1 MLSTMS
7 QNASPVASEDNI
19 VRGEALTNV
28 TDPSNQASSI
38 FPWVDSSV
46 LTRTSVLLSPESLLP
61 FRNLVRTR
69 FPEVS
74 KFWNHLQEMRTEE
87 TSELL
92 FNTLGEPKFPFYWTK
107 NPNRLRGHRESS
119 LTDLELVDVK
129 LLASFYPVNCSVLIE
144 NEGDA
149 GALQPYIVEM
159 SSKKEG
165 FVPQMDAKAM
175 RAFSRTNKRKQG
187 SQPSGLVLL
196 DDAEHEVSSSTI
208 SDKLVNKKAC
218 ANKDPTSSSAQPTP
232 NVESSQPG
240 SSNRAL
246 LITPSIP
253 KWWHWFQGFEG
264 QPGSATQKLKE
275 QEAEVAKAR
284 EVTSELKNLQEKFQN
299 FTSEKEKLEDDLAGL
314 KNEKEKTDALLSE
327 KSKLLE
333 AAEERLLAEQDG
345 RKEDANR
352 LKAEISF
359 QYEQGFEKAIDQ
371 VKFLHPRIDVGEVG
385 AFKEI
390 VDGKLIDIPDDE
402 E

>member
-1 MLSTMS
+1 MMSTMS
-7 QNASPVASEDNI
+7 QNASLVASEDNT
-19 VRGEALTNV
+19 VRGEALTNA

-74 KFWNHLQEMRTEE
+74 KHLI
-87 TSELL
+87 L
-92 FNTLGEPKFPFYWTK
+92 EPPAG
-107 NPNRLRGHRESS
+107 NELRGLRESS
-119 LTDLELVDVK
+119 LTDLKLVDVK

-144 NEGDA
+144 NEGDV

-175 RAFSRTNKRKQG
+175 RAFNRTNKRKQG
-187 SQPSGLVLL
+187 SQPSGPVLV

-218 ANKDPTSSSAQPTP
+218 ANKEPTSSYAQPTP

-246 LITPSIP
+246 L
-253 KWWHWFQGFEG
+253 
-264 QPGSATQKLKE
+264 
-275 QEAEVAKAR
+275 
-284 EVTSELKNLQEKFQN
+284 
-299 FTSEKEKLEDDLAGL
+299 
-314 KNEKEKTDALLSE
+314 
-327 KSKLLE
+327 
-333 AAEERLLAEQDG
+333 
-345 RKEDANR
+345 
-352 LKAEISF
+352 
-359 QYEQGFEKAIDQ
+359 
-371 VKFLHPRIDVGEVG
+371 
-385 AFKEI
+385 
-390 VDGKLIDIPDDE
+390 
-402 E
+402 